1 MVVGQLGWSQGG
13 IAEPNEDFYAF
24 SPEDVTRS
32 EVKRNGRDI
41 VLGSEWHRMSG
52 RRSRNRDMLVEI
64 GFLAVNDLV
73 GANLALA
80 KLRGLSP
87 SL

>member
-1 MVVGQLGWSQGG
+1 MG
-13 IAEPNEDFYAF
+13 
-24 SPEDVTRS
+24 
-32 EVKRNGRDI
+32 
-41 VLGSEWHRMSG
+41 G
-52 RRSRNRDMLVEI
+52 RRNRNRDMLVEI